1 MTVPILNGFV
11 ETAIAGDD
19 ASAHD
24 SMISEFVTLTV
35 NNAWQQV
42 VFTFEWKCST
52 FTPKIAVVSWY
63 PFYNDGAIMV
73 FIKAGMLKILK
84 DFE

>member
-52 FTPKIAVVSWY
+52 FTPKKCCCILVS
-63 PFYNDGAIMV
+63 
-73 FIKAGMLKILK
+73 ILQRWSNHDIYKSRYAK
-84 DFE
+84 DFERF

>member
-1 MTVPILNGFV
+1 MHGSKLFSHLSGNV
-11 ETAIAGDD
+11 
-19 ASAHD
+19 AH
-24 SMISEFVTLTV
+24 LL
-35 NNAWQQV
+35 Q
-42 VFTFEWKCST
+42 
-52 FTPKIAVVSWY
+52 KIAVVSWY